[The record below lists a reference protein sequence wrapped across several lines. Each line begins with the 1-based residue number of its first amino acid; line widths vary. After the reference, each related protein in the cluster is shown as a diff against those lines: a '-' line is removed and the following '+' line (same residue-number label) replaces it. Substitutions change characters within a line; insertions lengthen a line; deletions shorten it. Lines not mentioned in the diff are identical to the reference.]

1 MRQSLKGHLIALGGF
16 LGLSLLMTWPLGF
29 SAGAGVL
36 GENLDLTAAL
46 YNLWWFFYAVVKL
59 HASPWWNPLI
69 NFPQGYPMVFYPIH
83 FPYGLFSLPFQIL
96 LPAPQGVTLA
106 YNLALV
112 LSFTLTGYFTFL
124 LARDLTGSA
133 RAGAIAGLIF
143 AFCPYHFWALSRPHV
158 VSTEFLVLAALFLL
172 RTLRSEKN
180 APALALGLALA
191 LLAYASPTYL
201 VYFFLF
207 AVLGGIFLLATERSI
222 LLRRSLIRQLLFSA
236 LVFVPLF
243 LPLLCRMVG
252 DYLGRAVPIRPEESL
267 PLLYS
272 GNLLGY
278 FLPGNTQDLY
288 HGAAARL
295 PACLADLERPYGVGG
310 YEIFLGY
317 TALALALVG
326 ALRRRAA
333 GAGLWI
339 FTAVL
344 FFLLSLGPRLHA
356 GAHTFPAWPLPQ
368 AWFSAVLPILRE
380 DRSPVR
386 YMVLTE
392 LSLAILAGFGLFAL
406 RDRLS
411 NRAHLALTMAL
422 GALVLAEFSQAPL
435 PVSPLPIPAFYQR
448 LADEPGDFAVLDLPL
463 LPDVYRYSGTYQRF
477 HHKRLVIDL
486 TGRKSD
492 ERTRKD
498 PLFRCLDIPA
508 HFFSLSPPEQARAKA
523 EILKE
528 MAARRLRYVIL
539 FRRFLSPAQEDRL
552 IQLLRRLDP
561 VEERR
566 EDGSFVIFKFAIAG
580 NGKVSGK

>member
-1 MRQSLKGHLIALGGF
+1 
-16 LGLSLLMTWPLGF
+16 
-29 SAGAGVL
+29 
-36 GENLDLTAAL
+36 
-46 YNLWWFFYAVVKL
+46 
-59 HASPWWNPLI
+59 
-69 NFPQGYPMVFYPIH
+69 
-83 FPYGLFSLPFQIL
+83 
-96 LPAPQGVTLA
+96 
-106 YNLALV
+106 
-112 LSFTLTGYFTFL
+112 
-124 LARDLTGSA
+124 
-133 RAGAIAGLIF
+133 
-143 AFCPYHFWALSRPHV
+143 
-158 VSTEFLVLAALFLL
+158 
-172 RTLRSEKN
+172 
-180 APALALGLALA
+180 
-191 LLAYASPTYL
+191 
-201 VYFFLF
+201 
-207 AVLGGIFLLATERSI
+207 
-222 LLRRSLIRQLLFSA
+222 
-236 LVFVPLF
+236 
-243 LPLLCRMVG
+243 
-252 DYLGRAVPIRPEESL
+252 
-267 PLLYS
+267 
-272 GNLLGY
+272 
-278 FLPGNTQDLY
+278 
-288 HGAAARL
+288 
-295 PACLADLERPYGVGG
+295 VGG

-356 GAHTFPAWPLPQ
+356 GAHTFPAWPMPQ
-368 AWFSAVLPILRE
+368 AWLSAVLPILRE

-508 HFFSLSPPEQARAKA
+508 HFFSLSQPDQARAKA
-523 EILKE
+523 ELLKE